1 MEIKCLDKDLGKNSE
16 TLIIPMFLFGL
27 LFQRCQKDH
36 PITAPAPAPRCP
48 VRTVF
53 HQCPAVAWLQAI
65 GRVTGRQGGQPPSPP
80 RASVLGHTTWR
91 SLNVNCLGSVMMQPQ
106 ALLQVDMAVRAPRNP
121 EKRKSGPEEPRW
133 SLEGP
138 ARNVV
143 CCGASHPLLPLDSSR
158 SCALTRPDRMDAFF
172 YPGFWKA

>member
-1 MEIKCLDKDLGKNSE
+1 MPGQRFREEFRDTHHSHVLVWTALSE
-16 TLIIPMFLFGL
+16 MPE
-27 LFQRCQKDH
+27 RPSH
-36 PITAPAPAPRCP
+36 HSPPPRP

-80 RASVLGHTTWR
+80 RASVLGHTAWW

-106 ALLQVDMAVRAPRNP
+106 ALLQVDTAVRAPRNP
-121 EKRKSGPEEPRW
+121 EKRKSGPEEPRR

-138 ARNVV
+138 ARNVFAV
-143 CCGASHPLLPLDSSR
+143 AQVILSSPWTLP
-158 SCALTRPDRMDAFF
+158 AAVP
-172 YPGFWKA
+172 